1 MEKKIFYRYDGYD
14 LLRVEEWTAVR
25 ETQHGWWIRP
35 SWGYTDG
42 THDKFIL
49 KDARKRHAQ
58 PTKEEALVSY
68 IARKR
73 WQITHLER
81 QLAEAKKG
89 LAHAQMGLVDEKAR
103 EAKPKP
109 IEILKRAEDV

>member
-1 MEKKIFYRYDGYD
+1 MEQKIFYRYDGYD
-14 LLRVEEWTAVR
+14 LLRVEEWVAVR

-35 SWGYTDG
+35 PWPTDG
-42 THDKFIL
+42 TGDRFIL

-68 IARKR
+68 IARKK
-73 WQITHLER
+73 WQILHLER
-81 QLAEAKKG
+81 QLAKAKEG

-109 IEILKRAEDV
+109 IEILKRVGDV